1 MRQHLRWRVMLCGL
15 AAPLALVLTLF
26 LTSAPASA
34 QSRDLEQEKA
44 RATEQQREIRQR
56 LDKLQGQLVQT
67 QGQQKQAADALQL
80 SEVAISATIRRLS
93 QLDTLLAKFELELK
107 QTEEK
112 AGKVNARIKVQSEAL
127 AEQLRA
133 QYSSGLNAWSALL
146 AGDDP
151 QGISRDLGYLEF
163 VSRARSDAIEALRK
177 DREELSGLQT
187 AQRVQKESIEQTKAR
202 LVGERETLAR
212 EKTERQKVLARL
224 EQQLASERKQAQ
236 KLAQDEQRLGQLV
249 EGLSAQIEQ
258 WRQQES
264 RNVQA
269 VREAALA
276 ALPQGSGIKRG
287 LDRPVRGQIL
297 ARFGSKRPDGGAWR
311 GVLIQAGEGDPVR
324 AIGPGMVVFSKW
336 VQGFG
341 NIIILDH
348 GEQFLSVYAYNQSL
362 LKEVGDTVRQADVIA
377 SAGNTGGQL
386 ESALYFE
393 LRHQGNPLDPM
404 LYFKG
409 Q

>member
-1 MRQHLRWRVMLCGL
+1 MRQRLQLVVMLGGL
-15 AAPLALVLTLF
+15 TALLACAPV
-26 LTSAPASA
+26 SA
-34 QSRDLEQEKA
+34 QPRNLEQEKA

-56 LDKLQGQLVQT
+56 LDRLQDQLVRT
-67 QGQQKQAADALQL
+67 QGEQKRAADALQR
-80 SEVAISATIRRLS
+80 SEVAISATIRRLT
-93 QLDTLLAKFELELK
+93 QLDTLLAKFERELK

-112 AGKVNARIKVQSEAL
+112 IEKANARIKLQSQAL

-151 QGISRDLGYLEF
+151 QSVSRDLGYLEF
-163 VSRARSDAIEALRK
+163 VSRARSEAIEALRK
-177 DREELSGLQT
+177 DKEELSGLQA
-187 AQRVQKESIEQTKAR
+187 AQISQRESIEQTKAR
-202 LVGERETLAR
+202 LISERDTLAR
-212 EKTERQKVLARL
+212 EKTEREKMLARL
-224 EQQLASERKQAQ
+224 EQQLVSERQQEQ
-236 KLAQDEQRLGQLV
+236 KLTQDERRLTQLID
-249 EGLSAQIEQ
+249 GLSSQIEQ
-258 WRQQES
+258 WRQQDS

-269 VREAALA
+269 AREAALA
-276 ALPQGSGIKRG
+276 ALPQGGGIKRG

-297 ARFGSKRPDGGAWR
+297 ARFGSKRPDGGSWR
-311 GVLIQAGEGDPVR
+311 GVLIRANEGDPVS
-324 AIGPGMVVFSKW
+324 AIAPGLVVFSKW
-336 VQGFG
+336 LQGFG

-362 LKEVGDTVRQADVIA
+362 LKEVGETVRQGDVIA
-377 SAGNTGGQL
+377 NAGNTGGQL

-393 LRHQGNPLDPM
+393 LRHQGSPLDPM